1 MGQYFPVSI
10 LNLPVGAEV
19 LATDVYP
26 AVDVT
31 DHAESNVGTCK
42 QYNIGQLIDAIS
54 GLITINQTTTP
65 VTLMVNTTYVCSAG
79 SDMINFILPE
89 VIPFGSF
96 FQIIGKDSGL
106 FQISQTSGQSINF
119 GDVTTTTGMSGSI
132 VSTNSNDCIR
142 FVCTVANTT
151 LTVISSIGDLTVS

>member
-10 LNLPVGAEV
+10 LNLPVGTEV

-31 DHAESNVGTCK
+31 DHTESNVGTCK

-54 GLITINQTTTP
+54 GLVTINQTTTP
-65 VTLMVNTTYVCSAG
+65 VTMMVNTTYVCSAG

-106 FQISQTSGQSINF
+106 FQISQNSGQTINY
-119 GDVTTTTGMSGSI
+119 GEYTTTTGMSGS
-132 VSTNSNDCIR
+132 VLSTKSNDCLR
-142 FVCTVANTT
+142 MVCTVANTT
-151 LTVISSIGDLTVS
+151 LTITSTIGDITVS

>member
-1 MGQYFPVSI
+1 MKKKKPSYKK
-10 LNLPVGAEV
+10 L
-19 LATDVYP
+19 
-26 AVDVT
+26 
-31 DHAESNVGTCK
+31 K
-42 QYNIGQLIDAIS
+42 K
-54 GLITINQTTTP
+54 
-65 VTLMVNTTYVCSAG
+65 
-79 SDMINFILPE
+79 
-89 VIPFGSF
+89 SF